1 MTPQQTRSDPNIDAK
16 RVEDSAIIT
25 VTIDRF
31 KNFPAKADPRHVAPA
46 YVRDVLKQAAVELQD
61 KMTELKL
68 SEGNPA
74 IKSRKKPE
82 SGGVVMRLD
91 VLKFFIVHTA
101 AGGGP
106 ALRRAIPG

>member
-1 MTPQQTRSDPNIDAK
+1 MAAFGFLQGRRTTHDSATNALSVGINIDAK
-16 RVEDSAIIT
+16 RVEDGAIIT

-31 KNFPAKADPRHVAPA
+31 KNFPPAADPRHVAAA

-68 SEGNPA
+68 SEANPA

-82 SGGVVMRLD
+82 SGEW
-91 VLKFFIVHTA
+91 
-101 AGGGP
+101 
-106 ALRRAIPG
+106 